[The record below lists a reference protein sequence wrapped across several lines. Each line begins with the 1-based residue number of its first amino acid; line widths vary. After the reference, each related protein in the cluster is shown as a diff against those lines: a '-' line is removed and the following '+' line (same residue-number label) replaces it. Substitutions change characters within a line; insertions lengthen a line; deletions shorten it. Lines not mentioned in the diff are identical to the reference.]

1 MACELLQREFTN
13 SKGNPVL
20 VTVRQLAA
28 SKALDLHVELVGKL
42 GTRIFPFIENKYTF
56 GDIIYLMQQ
65 VEHPIF
71 TELFK
76 RVLSSHSNMEGQEI
90 KPTLYDMQFNGEMM
104 LACQVF
110 GFVLE
115 VNFLDFF
122 KQGLEIN
129 EQRRLEAEAASA
141 LAQQQNSSPEKI

>member
-13 SKGNPVL
+13 SKGEPVL
-20 VTVRQLAA
+20 VVVRQMAA

-42 GTRIFPFIENKYTF
+42 GTRIFPFIENNYKF
-56 GDIIYLMQQ
+56 GDIIILMQQ
-65 VEHPIF
+65 IEHPVF

-76 RVLSSHSNMEGQEI
+76 RVISSGVQMEGQEV
-90 KPTLYDMQFNGEMM
+90 KPTLYDMQFNGELM
-104 LACQVF
+104 LACKIF

-115 VNFLDFF
+115 ANFLSFF

-129 EQRRLEAEAASA
+129 EQRRLEAVEASK
-141 LAQQQNSSPEKI
+141 LAEQKNSSPEQI